1 MLNPQNEQADR
12 FVSANKQ
19 RIDELRKD
27 LLEAVRAYVDAI
39 VVNALPA
46 DAIARILDDLASPE
60 PWRNPR
66 TLRLEAV
73 ALTAEMR
80 HSDPYWM
87 VIDALSFVSDA
98 TGTNWLYMTEERR
111 NQCLT
116 FAGEE
121 ALRLQEWLRQ
131 NAPNRV

>member
-60 PWRNPR
+60 P
-66 TLRLEAV
+66 
-73 ALTAEMR
+73 
-80 HSDPYWM
+80 YWM
-87 VIDALSFVSDA
+87 VIDALNFVSDA